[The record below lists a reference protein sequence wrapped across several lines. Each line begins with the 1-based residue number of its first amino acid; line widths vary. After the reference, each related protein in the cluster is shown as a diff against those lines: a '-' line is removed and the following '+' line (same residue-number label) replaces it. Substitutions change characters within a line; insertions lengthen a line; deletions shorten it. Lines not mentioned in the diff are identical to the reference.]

1 MAGGIGSRFWPSSR
15 QSMPKQF
22 LDILGVGRTLIQMT
36 FDRFTKVCPPEHIYI
51 VTNVI
56 YKDLVL
62 EQLPQL
68 TEKQVLTEPSRNN
81 TAPCICY
88 AALKL
93 KGIDPSANF
102 VVAPSDHIVLK
113 EDAFAEH
120 INYGLELVAKQD
132 ILLTLGIEPHNPNTG
147 YGYIHY
153 DRSVETSTEK
163 KVISFKEKPDVE
175 TAKAFLASGEYLW
188 NGGIFVWNVNSLIK
202 AFENYSP
209 RILSILKQGES
220 AYNTEKE
227 QAFLNEF
234 YPTTPDI
241 SIDYAIMEKADNI
254 YTVPINVGWSDIGTW
269 ASLHNFMDKDE
280 HANAVASPFASQ
292 LELKDTSHCMIRNQD
307 EKLTVIHGLTDYIVV
322 DEKDVLLIYPKSKE
336 QAIKELRGDITDKW
350 GDTYK

>member
-102 VVAPSDHIVLK
+102 VVAPSDHIVMK
-113 EDAFAEH
+113 EDAFADH

-132 ILLTLGIEPHNPNTG
+132 I
-147 YGYIHY
+147 
-153 DRSVETSTEK
+153 
-163 KVISFKEKPDVE
+163 
-175 TAKAFLASGEYLW
+175 
-188 NGGIFVWNVNSLIK
+188 
-202 AFENYSP
+202 
-209 RILSILKQGES
+209 
-220 AYNTEKE
+220 
-227 QAFLNEF
+227 
-234 YPTTPDI
+234 
-241 SIDYAIMEKADNI
+241 
-254 YTVPINVGWSDIGTW
+254 INFG
-269 ASLHNFMDKDE
+269 H
-280 HANAVASPFASQ
+280 
-292 LELKDTSHCMIRNQD
+292 
-307 EKLTVIHGLTDYIVV
+307 
-322 DEKDVLLIYPKSKE
+322 
-336 QAIKELRGDITDKW
+336 
-350 GDTYK
+350 